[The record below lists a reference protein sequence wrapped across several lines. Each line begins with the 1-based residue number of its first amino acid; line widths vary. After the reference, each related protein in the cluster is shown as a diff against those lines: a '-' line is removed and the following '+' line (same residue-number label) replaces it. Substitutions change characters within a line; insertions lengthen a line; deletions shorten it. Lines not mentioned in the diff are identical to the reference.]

1 MAMRHMND
9 RCTLSLFHHHQTY
22 IFVSAF
28 EPPPQSQT
36 VPGAPLQRSA
46 SHDRTRPEHAQQ
58 DSDCGCHGVHSGA
71 GASVARGRG
80 LVGEEAGSNR
90 DHRQYPFAFVI
101 ANE

>member
-58 DSDCGCHGVHSGA
+58 DPDCRRHGVHSGA

-80 LVGEEAGSNR
+80 LAGEEAGSYR
-90 DHRQYPFAFVI
+90 DHCQYPLCLEVTI
-101 ANE
+101 E